1 MSMSSKGVA
10 RAVGLIVVVGAA
22 VPAPSGAQAPSGLPG
37 PPPGN
42 GLDLPSSPGT
52 AAPVVPPGTPAAIP
66 GPPSGPGLLGNSAVA
81 YNRARRTF
89 TLPMACDASGTVT
102 ARAAAAGPLGKA
114 SYRCAGNR
122 STARFSVPPATAKKV
137 ARAGTVRVTATVRHA
152 GKATKLWFTLRAG
165 GGSAATPGFWT
176 DGHLQCTQGGAP
188 QAYLVE
194 PDFTTAGQ
202 TVISTRGWIAT
213 YTAAAGWHW
222 HGLNG
227 ENAGRWETWTAAPT
241 GVQQFHP
248 NAAVTPVPWTW
259 GPISVPGGLGLS
271 MVGVY
276 EVVYWVGGRPDYRWQ
291 YVNAGDTG
299 AVAAG
304 AATPACVYP

>member
-1 MSMSSKGVA
+1 MTSRGVA
-10 RAVGLIVVVGAA
+10 RAVGAAIAIGAA
-22 VPAPSGAQAPSGLPG
+22 LPAAAAGQGPAGLPG

-42 GLDLPSSPGT
+42 GLDIPSSPGT
-52 AAPVVPPGTPAAIP
+52 AAPVVPAGTAAALA
-66 GPPSGPGLLGNSAVA
+66 GAPSGPGLLGNSAVA
-81 YNRARRTF
+81 FNRAKRSF
-89 TLPMACDASGTVT
+89 ALQMACDASGTVT

-122 STARFSVPPATAKKV
+122 STARFQVSAAAAKKV
-137 ARAGTVRVTATVRHA
+137 ARARALRVTATVHHA
-152 GKATKLWFTLRAG
+152 GRASKLWFTLLSG
-165 GGSAATPGFWT
+165 GGSATTPGFWT

-188 QAYLVE
+188 LAFLAE
-194 PDFTTAGQ
+194 PDFTTAGP

-213 YTAAAGWHW
+213 YTASAGWHW
-222 HGLNG
+222 IGLNG
-227 ENAGRWETWTAAPT
+227 ENAGRWETWTAGPT

-248 NAAVTPVPWTW
+248 AGAVLPVPWTW
-259 GPISVPGGLGLS
+259 GPISVPGGQGIS

-276 EVVYWVGGRPDYRWQ
+276 EIVYWVGGRPDYRWQ

-304 AATPACVYP
+304 GPTPACIYP